1 MSVESFE
8 DAIQF
13 YKAAEASL
21 PMMSPVAADVF
32 LKESLCYM
40 YLGRNNEAIKYAIN
54 AYHLKQQQGDE
65 EEVVSCLEQCVAIF
79 ITCGRIFDVW
89 LRRLCDVVSS
99 LLRERDREL
108 AEEGP
113 RGAGEATGA
122 YRDRDLDRFSHSREP
137 QSAAG
142 A

>member
-40 YLGRNNEAIKYAIN
+40 YLDRSNEAIKYAIN
-54 AYHLKQQQGDE
+54 AYHL
-65 EEVVSCLEQCVAIF
+65 SSSRATRRRWLP
-79 ITCGRIFDVW
+79 VW
-89 LRRLCDVVSS
+89 SS
-99 LLRERDREL
+99 
-108 AEEGP
+108 ASP
-113 RGAGEATGA
+113 
-122 YRDRDLDRFSHSREP
+122 SS
-137 QSAAG
+137 
-142 A
+142 